1 MKISG
6 TGNVNTS
13 DMTATKMVTALTN
26 ILINYKLD
34 QNYNVDKFRL
44 LYQAHLD
51 KCVHLKN

>member
-6 TGNVNTS
+6 TGKVNTS